1 MQSALRLS
9 DFVFAMGAFP
19 HRVRNTGTFSG
30 KQRSIA
36 GKDWAKGSDA
46 FDF

>member
-9 DFVFAMGAFP
+9 DLVFAMGSFP
-19 HRVRNTGTFSG
+19 HRVRNTGTMS

-36 GKDWAKGSDA
+36 GKAWARGSDA